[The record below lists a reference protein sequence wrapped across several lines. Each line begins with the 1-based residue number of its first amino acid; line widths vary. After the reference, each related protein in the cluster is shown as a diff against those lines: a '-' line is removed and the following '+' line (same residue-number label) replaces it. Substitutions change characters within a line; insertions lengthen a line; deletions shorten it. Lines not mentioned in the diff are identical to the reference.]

1 MDARVRRGRQLRFEQ
16 VRRSFDGKTAIDI
29 DALDIDSGSITVLLG
44 RSGCGKS
51 TLLSLAGGLLVP
63 DTGRVL
69 HDGLPLTP
77 PQRAFWKGVDG
88 TDIADIADFADIAD
102 TAIVFQHNN
111 LFPWMSAADNLV
123 LALRNRGATKARAR
137 TLARQWLDEVG
148 LRDYADYKPA
158 QLSGGMRQRV
168 ALARTLATSPRLL
181 MLDEPFSALDVQ
193 TRRLM
198 QACLLKVGEQ
208 TGATVLMVTHDL
220 DEALALADRIVLMGA
235 QPAGHIAQVIDLP
248 QPRPRDRNDPALA
261 EIAATLNAF
270 LEAEARQAEHF

>member
-29 DALDIDSGSITVLLG
+29 DTLDIDSGSITVLLG

-63 DTGRVL
+63 DAGRVL
-69 HDGLPLTP
+69 HDGLPLTTTL
-77 PQRAFWKGVDG
+77 RAGAADP
-88 TDIADIADFADIAD
+88 ADI
-102 TAIVFQHNN
+102 AIVFQHNN
-111 LFPWMSAADNLV
+111 LFPWLSAADNLV

-181 MLDEPFSALDVQ
+181 MLDEPFSVLDVQ

-198 QACLLKVGEQ
+198 QACLLKVWEQ

-261 EIAATLNAF
+261 EIATTLNAF

>member
-1 MDARVRRGRQLRFEQ
+1 MDARVRRGRQLRFDK

-69 HDGLPLTP
+69 HDGLPLTAP
-77 PQRAFWKGVDG
+77 PRAFWKGVDG
-88 TDIADIADFADIAD
+88 TDIADIAD

-198 QACLLKVGEQ
+198 QACLLKVWEQ

-248 QPRPRDRNDPALA
+248 QPRPRERNNPALT
-261 EIAATLNAF
+261 EIATTLNAF